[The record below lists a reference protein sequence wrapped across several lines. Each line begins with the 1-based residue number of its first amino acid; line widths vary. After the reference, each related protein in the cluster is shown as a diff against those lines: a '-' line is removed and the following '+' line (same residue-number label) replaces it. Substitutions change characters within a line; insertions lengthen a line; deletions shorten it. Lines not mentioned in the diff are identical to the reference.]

1 MKNKNQS
8 TIDEA
13 NTSAGEI
20 ANEVTDAVTDVV
32 TNVAQA
38 ALNVAETVSAIDET
52 IDDVKEIA
60 QSAPSLK
67 DVMKAIVK
75 DARVG
80 HFIVD
85 ILNGVNVNEASK
97 THFYNETN
105 NESQSTIDTLV
116 DEAEQRGYLRGRN
129 EQIEVKMRQSIS
141 PSETGKQTPCNEP
154 SILSHIRRSVWD
166 K

>member
-13 NTSAGEI
+13 ITSAGEI

-141 PSETGKQTPCNEP
+141 PSETGKQTTCNEP